1 MIKTIKPDIATVA
14 QRLWKDGIAAEP
26 NIEAV
31 YLFPS
36 DTEIR
41 LVYLDRTAMPS
52 PNDKAITPFYF
63 GANAANGAAYP
74 SAIALIRPEEKDTLR
89 PPRGW
94 GDWSQAQLVWEA

>member
-1 MIKTIKPDIATVA
+1 MIKTLKPDIGAVA
-14 QRLWKDGIAAEP
+14 QRLWRDGIAAEP
-26 NIEAV
+26 NIQAV

-41 LVYLDRTAMPS
+41 LVYLDPTAIPS
-52 PNDKAITPFYF
+52 QGEKTVTPFYF
-63 GANAANGAAYP
+63 GPNAANGMAYP
-74 SAIALIRPEEKDTLR
+74 SAIALIRPDEKDTLR